1 MSADPQAGIFSIL
14 GGVIVDAITISRNAS
29 LNRQA
34 RRAAR
39 AAEDEA
45 RREEQRARERRRR
58 WLAAVES
65 QMSRGDAGDATE
77 AQARAALSGGRRNP
91 LDERKFR

>member
-1 MSADPQAGIFSIL
+1 MSNDPQAGILTIL
-14 GGVIVDAITISRNAS
+14 GGVVADVVTLSRNGS
-29 LNRQA
+29 LDRQA

-39 AAEDEA
+39 AAEQEA
-45 RREEQRARERRRR
+45 RLEERRARERRRR
-58 WLAAVES
+58 WVAAVEQ

-77 AQARAALSGGRRNP
+77 TQARAALSGRRRNP